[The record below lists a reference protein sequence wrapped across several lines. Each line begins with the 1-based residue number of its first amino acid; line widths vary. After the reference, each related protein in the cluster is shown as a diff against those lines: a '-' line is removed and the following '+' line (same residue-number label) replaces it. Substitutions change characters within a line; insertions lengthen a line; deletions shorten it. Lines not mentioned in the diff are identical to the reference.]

1 MNCWSN
7 FSRLGRT
14 LLFIMAC
21 GSTSVSAAD
30 NPTQPHSNSAKPLPL
45 EDLRNFTEVFERIR
59 TAYVEE
65 VDDATLF
72 NYAIK
77 GMLSSL
83 DPHSAYLQED
93 AFSDL
98 QENTSGKFGGLGI
111 EIGLENGL
119 IKVIAPIDD
128 TPAQR
133 AGIKSGDLIVSLDG
147 EPVMG
152 LSLSEA
158 IDRMRG
164 EPGTPIDVEIRRGK
178 ESELL
183 TFTIKRA
190 VVKVASVR
198 GKRLHNDIGYIRIT
212 QFQEKTGTE
221 LVEILKKWQENNP
234 INGLVL
240 DMRNNPG
247 GVLEA
252 AVDVVN
258 TFISEGTIVFTR
270 GRNPSSRLHYRATD
284 KTIAEELP
292 LVVLI
297 NGGSASASEIVAGA
311 LQDHQRAIIVGT
323 SSFGKGSVQSV
334 LPLND
339 LAAIKLTTAHYFT
352 PADRSIQAQGII
364 PDIIVEQSKVTAFE
378 DNSFK
383 EADLRGHLTNPSSTD
398 KDVIEQRK
406 QNQLDGLKLLEN
418 DFQLYE
424 AHTLLRGLN
433 ILTLQ
438 SLNPVL
444 YSAHE

>member
-1 MNCWSN
+1 MTMNYLPT
-7 FSRLGRT
+7 FQLIRPVTALFLFAT
-14 LLFIMAC
+14 LISSSISFAQQ
-21 GSTSVSAAD
+21 SSD
-30 NPTQPHSNSAKPLPL
+30 PLPL

-59 TAYVEE
+59 SAYVEE

-83 DPHSAYLQED
+83 DPHSAYLQEE

-133 AGIKSGDLIVSLDG
+133 AGIKSGDLIVALDD
-147 EPVMG
+147 EPIIG
-152 LSLSEA
+152 LSLAEA
-158 IDRMRG
+158 VERMRG
-164 EPGTPIDVEIRRGK
+164 EPGTLIKVEIRRGND
-178 ESELL
+178 SELL
-183 TFTIKRA
+183 TFNVARA
-190 VVKVASVR
+190 VVKIASVR
-198 GKRLHNDIGYIRIT
+198 GKRLHNNIGYIRIT
-212 QFQEKTGTE
+212 QFQDKTGSE
-221 LVEILKKWQENNP
+221 LIKILDNWQASNPVE
-234 INGLVL
+234 GLVL

-258 TFISEGTIVFTR
+258 AFISQGTIVFTR
-270 GRNPSSRLHYRATD
+270 GRNPSSRLHYRATE
-284 KTIAEELP
+284 KTAAEKLP

-323 SSFGKGSVQSV
+323 PSFGKGSVQSV

-339 LAAIKLTTAHYFT
+339 TAAVKLTTAHYFT
-352 PADRSIQAQGII
+352 PADRSIQAQGIT
-364 PDIIVEQSKVTAFE
+364 PDIIVEQSEVTAMSE
-378 DNSFK
+378 NSYK
-383 EADLRGHLTNPSSTD
+383 EADLPGHLVNPSNLSNAELKQRQ
-398 KDVIEQRK
+398 KDQV
-406 QNQLDGLKLLEN
+406 DGLALLKN

-433 ILTLQ
+433 ILT
-438 SLNPVL
+438 SKSAPVTIP
-444 YSAHE
+444 